1 MKKIIIFLIS
11 LFLFPIATYASKA
24 VSNVNYDIKQDYF
37 LVNIRENG
45 SADVKELI
53 VYKGSFNGVLLNL
66 GYNNPNLSYN
76 TDSYESNAI
85 YNFDGYSNIKI
96 SAKNVKSVS
105 FDTFNEL
112 GFKEFTFDQNAEK
125 GDTYKFDADVTSD
138 EYRFKIYHATRSDT
152 VAFLYE
158 YTLENIVVMH
168 PDTAEFYWQIF
179 DQDPDRDD
187 MRDVRVRVYLPD
199 ADTKENF
206 MIWTHD
212 ILDSKINYLK
222 NSNGELVGLEVIAD
236 KVNQDDL
243 LDVRTIFNKDLITD
257 DSNLDYFEGEGKSGV
272 IKVEK
277 RRAEEADRE
286 RERLKNIYT
295 FFKYASFVILGGL
308 GFGFLYASMKLR
320 KPKVDFDADYY
331 REFIDDYNVEVIDY
345 LFKKSLTPNAL
356 SAAIM
361 NLIYLK
367 KIEAE
372 EILDPKKSEKKDD
385 KDYKFT
391 LIDREGLDESN
402 EKLVGFLFDV
412 VGDGNEFTT
421 TGLKKYASSLKTGGT
436 FNSNYTKWNHTVTS
450 CVQRQCFYKSKSGC
464 YLIAILLFIVALIF
478 SIIGFNLGVDFSV
491 LPINILVGIV
501 LIIYVA
507 KLKGYTEKGALHLAK
522 WKAFKRFLNDFGEF
536 SVKEL
541 PEVKLWERYLV
552 YAVIFGIAKKVQK
565 DMNVKIKEIEGF
577 DSSTTMTP
585 TLTRIY
591 LYDSIRSSFA
601 KSVTDGRRQY
611 AASRANAYSSSSS
624 RGFGGGGSFGGGFG
638 GGGGGRGGF

>member
-1 MKKIIIFLIS
+1 MKRLFALLIA
-11 LFLFPIATYASKA
+11 LFILPLTSYASNA
-24 VSNVNYDIKQDYF
+24 ISNVNYDIKQDYI
-37 LVNIRENG
+37 LVNIRKDG

-66 GYNNPNLSYN
+66 GFNNPNLPYN
-76 TDSYESNAI
+76 STNYERNAI
-85 YNFDGYSNIKI
+85 YNFDGISNIKI
-96 SAKNVKSVS
+96 SAKNLKRVS
-105 FDTFNEL
+105 FDTFNES
-112 GFKEFTFDQNAEK
+112 GFKEFTFDSNAEK
-125 GDTYKFDADVTSD
+125 GDNYKFNAELTSD
-138 EYRFKIYHATRSDT
+138 EYRFKIFHATRSDS

-158 YTLENIVVMH
+158 YTLDNIVVMH

-179 DQDPDRDD
+179 DQDPDRDE
-187 MRDVRVRVYLPD
+187 MSDVRIRVLLPD
-199 ADTKENF
+199 SDSKENF

-212 ILDSKINYLK
+212 ILDSRIDYLE
-222 NSNGELVGLEVIAD
+222 NRSGELVGLEVVAD
-236 KVNQDDL
+236 KVSTDDL
-243 LDVRTIFNKDLITD
+243 LDVRTIFSKDLITD
-257 DSNLDYFEGEGKSGV
+257 DSELDYFDGVGKSG
-272 IKVEK
+272 IIEVED

-286 RERLKNIYT
+286 RARLRKIYN
-295 FFKYASFVILGGL
+295 FFKYASMVICALL
-308 GFGFLYASMKLR
+308 GFGFIYVAIKLR

-372 EILDPKKSEKKDD
+372 EILDPKKSEKQND
-385 KDYKFT
+385 KDYKFI
-391 LIDREGLDESN
+391 LKDRENLDEAN
-402 EKLVGFLFDV
+402 EKLVSFLFDV
-412 VGDGNEFTT
+412 VGDGTEFTT
-421 TGLKKYASSLKTGGT
+421 TGLKSYASSLKTGGT
-436 FNSNYTKWNHTVTS
+436 FNSNYTSWNHTVTS
-450 CVQRQCFYKSKSGC
+450 NGHKQNFYKSKTGC
-464 YLIAILLFIVALIF
+464 YLFAILSFIVSLIF
-478 SIIGFNLGVDFSV
+478 SIIGFNLGVDYP
-491 LPINILVGIV
+491 LLALNILIGIL
-501 LIIYVA
+501 LIIFVA
-507 KLKGYTEKGALHLAK
+507 KCKGYTEKGALHLAK

-536 SVKEL
+536 SIKEL

-565 DMNVKIKEIEGF
+565 DMNVKIKEIEGV
-577 DSSTTMTP
+577 DTTTTMSSTF
-585 TLTRIY
+585 TRLY

-601 KSVTDGRRQY
+601 KSVTEGKRQY